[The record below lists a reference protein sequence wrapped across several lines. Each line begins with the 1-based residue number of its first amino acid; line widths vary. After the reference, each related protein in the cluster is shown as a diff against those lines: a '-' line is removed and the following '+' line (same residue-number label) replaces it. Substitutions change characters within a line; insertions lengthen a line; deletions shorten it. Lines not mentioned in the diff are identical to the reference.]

1 MSDVTLEIP
10 SKMKSVLIANFT
22 NGHVN
27 KKRCDDLSVG
37 HFESS
42 QRRFGTQKRKQ
53 ILVAETEQMSY
64 VGQNFGVSAD
74 RSQNFCKYYV
84 GLRDKSTGK
93 MTICDAEI
101 FNMLP
106 KLPGDEQEEEKK
118 DDLSLSFRE
127 KNDFLTE
134 AFGSKKK
141 QKAMEN
147 RLRNKSA
154 AKSMET
160 IMDSAAKQ
168 ALSQQSQ
175 VARPQVEDQTDGIPP
190 CNKEATSPREVYRL
204 HDIISPSE
212 MEALNAPARL
222 FFDSTYDQVRQW
234 KEQQTYP
241 AYITNHL
248 MTMPLSEA
256 ERWKRSK
263 CLMYLHYLITLNN
276 LNTRTIGLKVPLP
289 VEWPGVVI
297 EQLLKRFTMKI
308 DSGGRIR
315 RCRPARLKDK
325 NISYILVLCLMI
337 DEYELELTVLMK
349 DLKLSLERIQN
360 HFRALGCTLT
370 SRKVKTDMGPSLSVT
385 SAILNL
391 PLTFPD
397 PSARSKKRGR

>member
-1 MSDVTLEIP
+1 MTDVTLDVP
-10 SKMKSVLIANFT
+10 SERKSVLIANFS
-22 NGHVN
+22 NGQVN
-27 KKRCDDLSVG
+27 RKRCDDLSIG
-37 HFESS
+37 HFVSS
-42 QRRFGTQKRKQ
+42 QNRPGGKRKKQ
-53 ILVAETEQMSY
+53 LLVAETEQMAY

-84 GLRDKSTGK
+84 GVRNKDTGK

-106 KLPGDEQEEEKK
+106 KIPGDDPEESQKE
-118 DDLSLSFRE
+118 DLSRSFLE

-168 ALSQQSQ
+168 ALSQQTHTP
-175 VARPQVEDQTDGIPP
+175 RPQAEDQVDGIPP

-204 HDIISPSE
+204 HDIISPRE
-212 MEALNAPARL
+212 MEALTAPAQV
-222 FFDSTYDQVRQW
+222 FFDSNYEQVKQW
-234 KEQQTYP
+234 REQHTYP
-241 AYITNHL
+241 EYITSHL
-248 MTMPLSEA
+248 MTLPLSEE
-256 ERWKRSK
+256 ERWKKSK
-263 CLMYLHYLITLNN
+263 CLLYLHYLFTLNN
-276 LNTRTIGLKVPLP
+276 LTTKVLTQRVPLP

-297 EQLLKRFTMKI
+297 EQLLNRFTLKV
-308 DSGGRIR
+308 DSGGRLK

-325 NISYILVLCLMI
+325 TISYILVLCLMI
-337 DEYELELTVLMK
+337 DEFEVEVTELMK
-349 DLKLSLERIQN
+349 DLKHSLVRVQN

-370 SRKVKTDMGPSLSVT
+370 SKKAITEGERSFSVT
-385 SAILNL
+385 SASLNL

-397 PSARSKKRGR
+397 PSARAKKKGR